1 LYNVQDYN
9 DPSVLIEKGAA
20 VASQDVRDTAEML
33 SVFSHDFKNRVNSIT
48 LALWL
53 LERKTPGTH
62 DAVEEIKEQMQ
73 DLAEMVEQVRAYKK
87 GA

>member
-1 LYNVQDYN
+1 M
-9 DPSVLIEKGAA
+9 AA
-20 VASQDVRDTAEML
+20 QDVRDTAEML

-53 LERKTPGTH
+53 LERKTPGAH
-62 DAVEEIKEQMQ
+62 EAVAEIKEQMQ
-73 DLAEMVEQVRAYKK
+73 DLAQMVEQVRTHKK